1 MEPFSGSSSRARSS
15 GMMAA
20 WLLPVSS
27 SLLPSWK
34 RVYASPPPSRGSPGA
49 VLEPAMV
56 PDFLPFPGV
65 RYRPEAAA
73 ARLEELTA
81 PPYDVIDAEARA
93 RLEAAHPMNAVHL
106 ILPRDQE
113 PGDRY
118 QRAALRLQEWQREGV
133 LEADPPRLYRYRMA
147 FTDDGGRARVTTG
160 VVGAL
165 ALSPPGQ

>member
-1 MEPFSGSSSRARSS
+1 
-15 GMMAA
+15 
-20 WLLPVSS
+20 
-27 SLLPSWK
+27 
-34 RVYASPPPSRGSPGA
+34 
-49 VLEPAMV
+49 MV
-56 PDFLPFPGV
+56 PDFFPFPGL

-113 PGDRY
+113 PGDGY
-118 QRAALRLQEWQREGV
+118 QRAARRLEDWQRQGV
-133 LEADPPRLYRYRMA
+133 LEPDPPRLYLYRMA
-147 FTDDGGRARVTTG
+147 FVDAGGRTRVTAG

-165 ALSPPGQ
+165 A